1 VGIHQNLVMGG
12 MVNSMSLRNIRTA
25 VLGTGV
31 GLAVFTVSCGDNGGR
46 TTTVEAKEQ
55 AATTPRAASEPPET
69 MTDEI
74 NVSGALLVEHQL
86 DVAALRDGVISS
98 ITADVDSLVHKG
110 QVLATLDDRQIT
122 ADCNAAAE
130 RVQELESDLK
140 NWAAEV
146 KVLEA
151 DQQRA
156 EQMWAAKLIAQEQ
169 LDHIRYNVVADRF
182 QSESA
187 RHKLENARATLQ
199 SLQLEAEKT
208 RIRAPFDGVVAR
220 RYVREAQRVANGD
233 RIFWVTSVAPL
244 LVRFTV
250 PERLAGIAKRGE
262 DIRVS
267 STERDAPAHIGT
279 ITTVSPV
286 IDPSSS
292 TVEVVARLRGPAGD
306 LRAGM
311 TVNIALRNKK

>member
-1 VGIHQNLVMGG
+1 MGG

-31 GLAVFTVSCGDNGGR
+31 GLALFTVSCGDNGAR

-55 AATTPRAASEPPET
+55 AATLPRAASELPET
-69 MTDEI
+69 TTDEI

-110 QVLATLDDRQIT
+110 QVLATLDDRQIA

-250 PERLAGIAKRGE
+250 PERLVGIAKRGE

-267 STERDAPAHIGT
+267 STERDAPVHIGT

>member
-1 VGIHQNLVMGG
+1 
-12 MVNSMSLRNIRTA
+12 MSLRNIRTA

-31 GLAVFTVSCGDNGGR
+31 GLALFTVSCGDNGAR

-55 AATTPRAASEPPET
+55 AATLPRAASELPET
-69 MTDEI
+69 TTDEI

-110 QVLATLDDRQIT
+110 QVLATLDDRQIA

-250 PERLAGIAKRGE
+250 PERLVGIAKRGE

-267 STERDAPAHIGT
+267 STERDAPVHIGT